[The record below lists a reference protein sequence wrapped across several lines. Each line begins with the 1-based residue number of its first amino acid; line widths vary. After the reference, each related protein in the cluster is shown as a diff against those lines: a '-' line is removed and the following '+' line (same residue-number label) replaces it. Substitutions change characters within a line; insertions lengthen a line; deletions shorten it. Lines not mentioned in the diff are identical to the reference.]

1 MKRKM
6 IGLTLLLTLAA
17 AAPAMAE
24 AAGGGQWDHGTNTGS
39 VYSNYVHP
47 TNIHCSSV
55 RGTEYNFS
63 GAKVAHVESKAS
75 APRAWLTTNEAY
87 YNNNC

>member
-6 IGLTLLLTLAA
+6 IGRTLLLTLAA
-17 AAPAMAE
+17 AAPAWAE
-24 AAGGGQWDHGTNTGS
+24 DAGGGQWDHGTNTGS

-47 TNIHCSSV
+47 DNVHCSSV
-55 RGTEYNFS
+55 QGTLYNFS
-63 GAKVAHVESKAS
+63 GAQPAHVMSYSS
-75 APRAWLTTNEAY
+75 APRVWWGTNYAW

>member
-17 AAPAMAE
+17 AAPALAE
-24 AAGGGQWDHGTNTGS
+24 AAGGGWWDHGTNTGS
-39 VYSNYVHP
+39 VYSNYVHS
-47 TNIHCSSV
+47 TNTHCSSV
-55 RGTEYNFS
+55 QGTRYNFS
-63 GAKVAHVESKAS
+63 GAKPAHVMANSS
-75 APRAWLTTNEAY
+75 APRVWAGTNYAW